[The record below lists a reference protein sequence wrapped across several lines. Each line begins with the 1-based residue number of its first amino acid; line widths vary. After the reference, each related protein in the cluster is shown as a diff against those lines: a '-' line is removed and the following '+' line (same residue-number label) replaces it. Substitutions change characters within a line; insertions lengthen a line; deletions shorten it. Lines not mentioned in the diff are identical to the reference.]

1 MPKTAKICVS
11 SLGCAKNLV
20 DTEVMLGSMAK
31 SGVVITG
38 DLNDADIFVVNTC
51 SFIEGARQES
61 NAAIMDAITWKK
73 KRKNRKVVVAGCLPQ
88 RSPEETKK
96 NHPDVDLFLGLDDV
110 ASIGT
115 MVNNLLRKMPTMNTI
130 QKDDLP
136 VYLYDENT
144 PRLLVTPSHYAYI
157 KISEGCNHKCSFC
170 AIPTFRGK
178 LRSRTIESIV
188 KEAQALLNRGVREII
203 LVSQDSTG
211 YGSDLKDGSS
221 TAELLKALDKLDC
234 DEYWVR
240 LLYLY
245 PTTVTDELI
254 ETFAQSKHIAKYIDM
269 PLQHGADK
277 VLKTMRR
284 GITRKRTEIL
294 LDKFRKA
301 MPGVVMRTT
310 LLVGHPGEG
319 EEEFQEC
326 LDFVKEQQFDRL
338 GVFTYSHEENTH
350 ARSLEDFTDPE
361 TSAARRDQIMAVQQ
375 EISYEKNQR
384 FAGQDLRVIVDEA
397 FLKTDIDPNDERFD
411 EAIMEEAGD
420 YYVLSRTEGD
430 APDVDNLVHFSAD
443 EAILDQQFLT
453 VHIEEA
459 TDYDLYGQLVK

>member
-1 MPKTAKICVS
+1 MPKTVKICVS

-38 DLNDADIFVVNTC
+38 DLEDADIFVVNTC

-73 KRKNRKVVVAGCLPQ
+73 KRKSRKVVVAGCLPQ

-130 QKDDLP
+130 QKEDLP

-170 AIPTFRGK
+170 AIPTFRGT
-178 LRSRTIESIV
+178 LRSRTIDSV
-188 KEAQALLNRGVREII
+188 KKEAQALLNSGVKEII

-211 YGSDLKDGSS
+211 YGSDLKDGSNTS
-221 TAELLKALDKLDC
+221 KLLQALDELDC

-254 ETFAQSKHIAKYIDM
+254 ETFANSKHICKYIDM

-284 GITRKRTEIL
+284 GITRKRTEKL
-294 LDKFRKA
+294 LDKFRAA
-301 MPGVVMRTT
+301 MPDVVMRTT

-319 EEEFQEC
+319 EEEFDQL
-326 LDFVKEQQFDRL
+326 LDFVKEQKFDRM
-338 GVFTYSHEENTH
+338 GAFTYSHEENTH
-350 ARSLEDFTDPE
+350 AKTLDDFVDAE
-361 TSAARRDQIMAVQQ
+361 TSAARRDKLMAIQQ
-375 EISYEKNQR
+375 EISFEKNQKFVGKKVR
-384 FAGQDLRVIVDEA
+384 CIIDEA
-397 FLKTDIDPNDERFD
+397 TL
-411 EAIMEEAGD
+411 MEDDSYEVIA
-420 YYVLSRTEGD
+420 RTEAD
-430 APDVDNLVHFSAD
+430 APDVDNLIHFYAD
-443 EAILDQQFLT
+443 ESILDKKFCT
-453 VHIEEA
+453 VLIQEA
-459 TDYDLYGQLVK
+459 GDYDLWGDLIEA